1 MKVRVR
7 FAPAPSGDL
16 HVGGAMVAVANDL
29 LRRRDGGAF
38 VLRIDDTD
46 AGETAPG
53 AEAAIADALAWLGIA
68 VDEGPL
74 RQSERAEA
82 HRALAAQLVA
92 DGAAAQLDDGAV
104 VLPAVERDVVIDD
117 LSRGPIRLPAGAI
130 GRTVLVRAD
139 GRPTFHL
146 ATACDDRD
154 LAITHVLRGEDHI
167 ANTAVQLVLAA
178 AGGFAAPAFAHL
190 PIVVGA
196 DGAKLS
202 SSSGAAGIGA
212 LRAAGA
218 LPEAVVD
225 WLARSAS
232 PPLTALPASDADALA
247 RAFDPAR
254 LGHGTT
260 RLDPDLLASLGR
272 DHLARLDHAERA
284 ARVTARLGPAAD
296 AAAVRALA
304 PGLTDAPTLAAAAD
318 LVRGILDAPP
328 LAEPSPADRAAAE
341 ALVAALPA
349 APDPLG
355 AEAAAALIDALG
367 CGKRPLRRVL
377 TAADSGIPLPF
388 VLAALPRETALARA
402 RAVLDQP

>member
-1 MKVRVR
+1 MVRVR

-29 LRRRDGGAF
+29 LRRRDGGAL

-46 AGETAPG
+46 AGETRPG
-53 AEAAIADALAWLGIA
+53 AEAAILEALAWLGIA

-74 RQSERAEA
+74 RQSERADA
-82 HRALAAQLVA
+82 HRALAEQLVA
-92 DGAAAQLDDGAV
+92 AGAAVRLDDGAV
-104 VLPAVERDVVIDD
+104 ALPAVERDVVIDD

-130 GRTVLVRAD
+130 QRTVLVRAD

-167 ANTAVQLVLAA
+167 ANTAVQLVLAQ
-178 AGGFAAPAFAHL
+178 AGGFAPPAFAHL
-190 PIVVGA
+190 PIAVGA

-202 SSSGAAGIGA
+202 SRDGAPGIAA

-225 WLARSAS
+225 WLARSAC
-232 PPLTALPASDADALA
+232 PPLTALPALDPDALA
-247 RAFDPAR
+247 GAFDPAR

-260 RLDPDLLASLGR
+260 RLDPALLASLGR
-272 DHLARLDHAERA
+272 DHLARLAPAERA
-284 ARVTARLGPAAD
+284 ARITAWMGEGAGATPIG
-296 AAAVRALA
+296 VLA
-304 PGLTDAPTLAAAAD
+304 PGLTDAADLEEAAA
-318 LVRGILDAPP
+318 LVRAVLDPPP
-328 LAEPSPADRAAAE
+328 LAAPTDADRAAAA
-341 ALVAALPA
+341 ALLERLPA
-349 APDPLG
+349 APEPLD
-355 AEAAAALIDALG
+355 AEQAAELIAALG

-388 VLAALPRETALARA
+388 VLAALPRDAALARA
-402 RAVLDQP
+402 RAALDQP

>member
-1 MKVRVR
+1 MSVRVR

-29 LRRRDGGAF
+29 LRRRHGGAL

-46 AGETAPG
+46 AGETAAG

-74 RQSERAEA
+74 RQSARADA
-82 HRALAAQLVA
+82 HRALADELVA
-92 DGAAAQLDDGAV
+92 AGAAVRLDDGAV
-104 VLPAVERDVVIDD
+104 ALPAVERDVVIDD

-130 GRTVLVRAD
+130 ARTVLVRAD

-167 ANTAVQLVLAA
+167 ANTAVQLVLAE

-190 PIVVGA
+190 PIAVGA

-202 SSSGAAGIGA
+202 SSDGAPGIAA
-212 LRAAGA
+212 LRAAGF

-225 WLARSAS
+225 WLARSAC
-232 PPLTALPASDADALA
+232 PPLTALPAAGADALA
-247 RAFDPAR
+247 RAFDPSR

-260 RLDPDLLASLGR
+260 RLDPQLLESLGR
-272 DHLARLDHAERA
+272 DHLAQLDAAERA
-284 ARVTARLGPAAD
+284 ARVAAWLGDGAD
-296 AAAVRALA
+296 AAAVAILA
-304 PGLTDAPTLAAAAD
+304 PGLTDAPTLAAAAE
-318 LVRGILDAPP
+318 LVRGVLEPP
-328 LAEPSPADRAAAE
+328 ALREPSEADRAAAA
-341 ALVAALPA
+341 ALLAALPA
-349 APDPLG
+349 APDPLD
-355 AEAAAALIDALG
+355 ADAAAALIDALG
-367 CGKRPLRRVL
+367 CGKRPVRRVL

-388 VLAALPRETALARA
+388 VLAALPRDAALARA